1 MKRYPVKWTRVA
13 EADLARIV
21 EFIAVDAPINAMKV
35 LDRLEA
41 LAKSLETLPTRGRV
55 VPELARHGV
64 VRYREV
70 TSTPW
75 RLINRVSNDAV
86 LVVAVLDGR
95 RKVEDVLFERLVDP
109 SAD

>member
-1 MKRYPVKWTRVA
+1 MKRYQVRWTRVA
-13 EADLARIV
+13 EADLGRIV
-21 EFIAVDAPINAMKV
+21 EFIAVDAPINATKV

-41 LAKSLETLPTRGRV
+41 LARSLETLPTRARV
-55 VPELARHGV
+55 VPELARQGV
-64 VRYREV
+64 VRYQEV

-75 RLINRVSNDAV
+75 RLIYRLSSDAV

-95 RKVEDVLFERLVDP
+95 RNVEEVLFERLVDP

>member
-1 MKRYPVKWTRVA
+1 MKWTRVA

-21 EFIAVDAPINAMKV
+21 DFIAVDAPIDALKV

-64 VRYREV
+64 LRYQEV
-70 TSTPW
+70 TSAPW
-75 RLINRVSNDAV
+75 RLIYRQGSDSV